1 MKLEWLAGD
10 TGCPGPSCQEE
21 IAKPGLA
28 AERCRLRQPSSPSK
42 GSGGSLKLA
51 ELGPSCPW
59 AVDASCLPRHHPS
72 ALASLCPGIIP
83 LLQPRRGAGSALHGS
98 GSGSGLGSAP
108 GLRSGFFLP
117 VEGRVHRSPSG
128 FARL

>member
-51 ELGPSCPW
+51 ELGAPRPW
-59 AVDASCLPRHHPS
+59 AVDASCLCRASPCAEHPS
-72 ALASLCPGIIP
+72 APASSPLCPGIIP
-83 LLQPRRGAGSALHGS
+83 PPWHP
-98 GSGSGLGSAP
+98 SAP
-108 GLRSGFFLP
+108 ASSLCC
-117 VEGRVHRSPSG
+117 SPSG
-128 FARL
+128 EQVLRCTALGQGQA